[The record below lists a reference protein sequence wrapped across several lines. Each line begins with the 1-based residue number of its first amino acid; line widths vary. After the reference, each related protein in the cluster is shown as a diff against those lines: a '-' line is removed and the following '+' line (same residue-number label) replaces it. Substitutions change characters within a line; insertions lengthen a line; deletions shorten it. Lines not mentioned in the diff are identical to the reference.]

1 MSTYRYAQGTEVSA
15 DRSRSQIKTA
25 LMRGGA
31 TAFAYGQTSEPPSAR
46 VMFEMT
52 DRRFRFDLPLPKPS
66 DREFTHTARGQRRAE
81 SARVNEYQGEIRR
94 RWRALLLVIKA
105 KLEAVA
111 SGIATLE
118 EEFLAH
124 VVMPNGQTFYEW
136 AKPQLEIVYAHGEM
150 PPLMPGTM
158 PALPPG
164 TSS

>member
-15 DRSRSQIKTA
+15 DRSRSQIETA

-31 TAFAYGQTSEPPSAR
+31 TAFAYGQTSDPPTAR
-46 VMFEMT
+46 VMFEMS
-52 DRRFRFDLPLPKPS
+52 DRRFRFDLPLPNAS

-81 SARVNEYQGEIRR
+81 SARVNEYQGEIKR

-124 VVMPNGQTFYEW
+124 VVLPNGQTFYEW
-136 AKPQLEIVYAHGEM
+136 ARPQLEITYAHGDM
-150 PPLMPGTM
+150 PEVMPG
-158 PALPPG
+158 G
-164 TSS
+164 TRAISSGLT